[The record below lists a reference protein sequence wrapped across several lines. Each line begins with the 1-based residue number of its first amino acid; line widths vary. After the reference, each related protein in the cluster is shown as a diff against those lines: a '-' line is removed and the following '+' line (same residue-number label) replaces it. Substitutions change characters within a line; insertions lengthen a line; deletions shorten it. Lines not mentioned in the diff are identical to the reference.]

1 MENKPS
7 KQEEVKDVY
16 EMLTLVQNELKA
28 PKKQRNSFGNYN
40 YRNCEDIQEAVK
52 PLLLKY
58 ECSLFLDDDL
68 VVMGTRHYVK
78 AIATFVYKFERITV
92 NGFAREEEIKKGMDG
107 SQITGSSS
115 SYARKYALN
124 ALFLIDDTKDS
135 DSTNTH
141 GKEEPKKATVTIPKI
156 TALTNEN
163 VVHAINE
170 NLAEKVLSL
179 IGTKYSATEDQK
191 QMLIDSVQI

>member
-1 MENKPS
+1 MENKSS
-7 KQEEVKDVY
+7 KQEEEKDVY
-16 EMLTLVQNELKA
+16 QMLTLVQNELKA

-58 ECSLFLDDDL
+58 ECSLFLDDE
-68 VVMGTRHYVK
+68 VVLIGSRYYVK
-78 AIATFVYKFERITV
+78 SFAHFIYKGNCIEV

-141 GKEEPKKATVTIPKI
+141 GREEPKKATVTIPKI

-163 VVHAINE
+163 IVHAINE

-179 IGTKYSATEDQK
+179 IGTKYSATEEQK

>member
-1 MENKPS
+1 MENKSS
-7 KQEEVKDVY
+7 KQEEEKDVF

-58 ECSLFLDDDL
+58 GCSLVLNDDL
-68 VVMGTRHYVK
+68 ILIGSRYYVK
-78 AIATFVYKFERITV
+78 ATATFVYHCGRIIV

-141 GKEEPKKATVTIPKI
+141 GKEEPKKSIVTIPKI
-156 TALTNEN
+156 TILTDVNIET
-163 VVHAINE
+163 AIKDNIQ
-170 NLAEKVLSL
+170 EKILNL
-179 IGTKYSATEDQK
+179 IGVRYSVTDDQK
-191 QMLIDSVQI
+191 QRLIDSIQI

>member
-1 MENKPS
+1 
-7 KQEEVKDVY
+7 
-16 EMLTLVQNELKA
+16 
-28 PKKQRNSFGNYN
+28 
-40 YRNCEDIQEAVK
+40 
-52 PLLLKY
+52 
-58 ECSLFLDDDL
+58 
-68 VVMGTRHYVK
+68 
-78 AIATFVYKFERITV
+78 
-92 NGFAREEEIKKGMDG
+92 
-107 SQITGSSS
+107 
-115 SYARKYALN
+115 LN

-163 VVHAINE
+163 IVHAINE

-179 IGTKYSATEDQK
+179 IGTKYSATEEQK

>member
-1 MENKPS
+1 
-7 KQEEVKDVY
+7 
-16 EMLTLVQNELKA
+16 
-28 PKKQRNSFGNYN
+28 
-40 YRNCEDIQEAVK
+40 
-52 PLLLKY
+52 
-58 ECSLFLDDDL
+58 L

-179 IGTKYSATEDQK
+179 IGTKYSATEEQK
-191 QMLIDSVQI
+191 QMLIDSVEI